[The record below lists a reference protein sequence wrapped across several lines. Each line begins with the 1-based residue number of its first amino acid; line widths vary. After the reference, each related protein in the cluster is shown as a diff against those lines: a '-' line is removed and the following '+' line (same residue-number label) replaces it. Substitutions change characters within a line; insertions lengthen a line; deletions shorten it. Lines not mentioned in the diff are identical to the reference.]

1 MEFSVTDE
9 KDILVMKLLN
19 YFITKKNYSPIIIK
33 GIDNEIWLENKMEEY
48 KIIRIVTKN
57 IYNGDQYK
65 YDVLKT
71 KHILKQ
77 IKRKMLSFSTNI
89 LSILT
94 EVGDNF
100 SSSIIKDD
108 KNYHTI
114 VLDSE
119 NSIRENELLNKYFSD
134 LKNSLEYREDGFDL
148 INKITFDI
156 SKKNIEESEKRNK
169 MFKEKKPTITYL
181 IILINLIVFGLMYV
195 FGNGSENIDTLI
207 KFGANY
213 APLTKSGE
221 YYRLITSAFLHIG
234 IIHLLCNLYALYV
247 IGPQI
252 EQFFGRVKY
261 ILIYLFSAIMGSLF
275 TLVLSG
281 DNTVSAGA
289 SGAIFG
295 LFGAILYFGYTYRG
309 YIGNAIISQIVPVI
323 LLNLFIGLTS
333 TNIGNAAHIG
343 GLVGGY
349 VMSLA
354 LGADIDESRSQKING
369 MVVTI
374 LLTVFM
380 VYMAFFR

>member
-57 IYNGDQYK
+57 IYNDDQYK

-134 LKNSLEYREDGFDL
+134 LKNSLEYREDGFYL

-169 MFKEKKPTITYL
+169 MFKEKKPTVTYL

-234 IIHLLCNLYALYV
+234 VIHLLCNLYALYV

>member
-134 LKNSLEYREDGFDL
+134 LKNSLEYSEDGFDL

-169 MFKEKKPTITYL
+169 MFKEKKPTVTYL

-234 IIHLLCNLYALYV
+234 VIHLLCNLYALYV

>member
-134 LKNSLEYREDGFDL
+134 LKNSLEYKEEGFDL

-234 IIHLLCNLYALYV
+234 VIHLLCNLYALYV

-281 DNTVSAGA
+281 DSTVSAGA

-309 YIGNAIISQIVPVI
+309 YIGNAIISQIVPVV

-349 VMSLA
+349 VMSLS

-374 LLTVFM
+374 LLTIFM

>member
-169 MFKEKKPTITYL
+169 MFKEKKPTVTYL

>member
-134 LKNSLEYREDGFDL
+134 LKNSLEYKEEGFDL

-169 MFKEKKPTITYL
+169 MFKEKKPTVTYL

-234 IIHLLCNLYALYV
+234 VIHLLCNLYALYV

-309 YIGNAIISQIVPVI
+309 YIGNAIISQIVPVV

-349 VMSLA
+349 VMSLS

-369 MVVTI
+369 IVVTI
-374 LLTVFM
+374 LLTIFM

>member
-134 LKNSLEYREDGFDL
+134 LKNSLEYSEDGFDL

-169 MFKEKKPTITYL
+169 MFKEKKPTVTYL

>member
-33 GIDNEIWLENKMEEY
+33 GIDNEIWLENKMEEF

-134 LKNSLEYREDGFDL
+134 LKNSLEYKEEGFDL

-169 MFKEKKPTITYL
+169 MFKEKKPTVTYL

-234 IIHLLCNLYALYV
+234 VIHLLCNLYALYV

-252 EQFFGRVKY
+252 EQFFGRIKY

-281 DNTVSAGA
+281 DSTVSAGA

-309 YIGNAIISQIVPVI
+309 YIGNAIISQIVPVV

-349 VMSLA
+349 VMSLS

-369 MVVTI
+369 IVVTI
-374 LLTVFM
+374 LLTIFM

>member
-134 LKNSLEYREDGFDL
+134 LKNSLEYKEEGFDL

-169 MFKEKKPTITYL
+169 MFKEKKPTVTYL

-234 IIHLLCNLYALYV
+234 VIHLLCNLYALYV

-252 EQFFGRVKY
+252 EQFFGRIKY

-281 DNTVSAGA
+281 DSTVSAGA

-309 YIGNAIISQIVPVI
+309 YIGNVIISQIVPVV

-349 VMSLA
+349 VMSLS

-374 LLTVFM
+374 LLTIFM

>member
-57 IYNGDQYK
+57 IYNDDQYK

-134 LKNSLEYREDGFDL
+134 LKNSLEYSED
-148 INKITFDI
+148 
-156 SKKNIEESEKRNK
+156 
-169 MFKEKKPTITYL
+169 
-181 IILINLIVFGLMYV
+181 
-195 FGNGSENIDTLI
+195 
-207 KFGANY
+207 
-213 APLTKSGE
+213 
-221 YYRLITSAFLHIG
+221 
-234 IIHLLCNLYALYV
+234 
-247 IGPQI
+247 
-252 EQFFGRVKY
+252 
-261 ILIYLFSAIMGSLF
+261 
-275 TLVLSG
+275 
-281 DNTVSAGA
+281 
-289 SGAIFG
+289 
-295 LFGAILYFGYTYRG
+295 
-309 YIGNAIISQIVPVI
+309 
-323 LLNLFIGLTS
+323 
-333 TNIGNAAHIG
+333 
-343 GLVGGY
+343 
-349 VMSLA
+349 
-354 LGADIDESRSQKING
+354 
-369 MVVTI
+369 
-374 LLTVFM
+374 
-380 VYMAFFR
+380 

>member
-57 IYNGDQYK
+57 IYNDDQYK

-134 LKNSLEYREDGFDL
+134 LKNSLEYKEEGFDL

-169 MFKEKKPTITYL
+169 MFKEKKPLVTYL

-195 FGNGSENIDTLI
+195 LGNGSENIDTLI

-234 IIHLLCNLYALYV
+234 VIHLLCNLYALYV

-354 LGADIDESRSQKING
+354 LGADIDENRSQKING

-380 VYMAFFR
+380 IYMAFFR

>member
-108 KNYHTI
+108 KNYHTV

-134 LKNSLEYREDGFDL
+134 LKNSLEYKEEGFDL

-169 MFKEKKPTITYL
+169 MFKEKKPTVTYL

-234 IIHLLCNLYALYV
+234 VIHLLCNLYALYV

-252 EQFFGRVKY
+252 EQFFGRIKY

-281 DNTVSAGA
+281 DSTVSAGA

-309 YIGNAIISQIVPVI
+309 YIGNVIISQIVPVV

-349 VMSLA
+349 VMSLS

-374 LLTVFM
+374 LLTIFM

>member
-134 LKNSLEYREDGFDL
+134 LKNSLEYKEEGFDL

-169 MFKEKKPTITYL
+169 MFKEKKPTVTYL

-234 IIHLLCNLYALYV
+234 VIHLLCNLYALYV

-281 DNTVSAGA
+281 DSTVSAGA

-309 YIGNAIISQIVPVI
+309 YIGNAIISQIVPVV

-349 VMSLA
+349 VMSLS

-374 LLTVFM
+374 LLTIFM

>member
-134 LKNSLEYREDGFDL
+134 LKNSLEYKEEGFDL

-234 IIHLLCNLYALYV
+234 VIHLLCNLYALYV

-252 EQFFGRVKY
+252 EQFFGRIKY

-281 DNTVSAGA
+281 DSTVSAGA

-309 YIGNAIISQIVPVI
+309 YIGNAIISQIVPVV

-349 VMSLA
+349 VMSLS

-374 LLTVFM
+374 LLTIFM

>member
-134 LKNSLEYREDGFDL
+134 LKNSLEYKEEGFDL

-169 MFKEKKPTITYL
+169 MFKEKKPTVTYL

-234 IIHLLCNLYALYV
+234 VIHLLCNLYALYV

-252 EQFFGRVKY
+252 EQFFGRIKY

-281 DNTVSAGA
+281 NSTVSAGA

-309 YIGNAIISQIVPVI
+309 YIGNAIISQIVPVV

-349 VMSLA
+349 VMSLS

-369 MVVTI
+369 IVVTI
-374 LLTVFM
+374 LLTIFM

>member
-57 IYNGDQYK
+57 IYNDDQYK

-234 IIHLLCNLYALYV
+234 VIHLLCNLYALYV

-252 EQFFGRVKY
+252 EQFFGRIKY

-275 TLVLSG
+275 ALVLSG

>member
-169 MFKEKKPTITYL
+169 MFKEKKPTVTYL

-234 IIHLLCNLYALYV
+234 VIHLLCNLYALYV

>member
-134 LKNSLEYREDGFDL
+134 LKNSLEYKEEGFDL

-169 MFKEKKPTITYL
+169 MFKEKKPTVTYL

-234 IIHLLCNLYALYV
+234 VIHLLCNLYALYV

-252 EQFFGRVKY
+252 EQFFGRIKY

-281 DNTVSAGA
+281 DSTVSAGA

-309 YIGNAIISQIVPVI
+309 YIGNAIISQIVPVV

-349 VMSLA
+349 VMSLS

>member
-57 IYNGDQYK
+57 IYNDDQYK

-119 NSIRENELLNKYFSD
+119 NSIRKNELLNKYFSD
-134 LKNSLEYREDGFDL
+134 LKKSLEYKEEGFDL

-169 MFKEKKPTITYL
+169 MFKEKKPTVTYL

-234 IIHLLCNLYALYV
+234 VIHLLCNLYALYV

-281 DNTVSAGA
+281 DSTVSAGA

-309 YIGNAIISQIVPVI
+309 YIGNAIISQIVPVV

-349 VMSLA
+349 VMSLS

-369 MVVTI
+369 IVVTI
-374 LLTVFM
+374 LLTIFM

>member
-1 MEFSVTDE
+1 
-9 KDILVMKLLN
+9 
-19 YFITKKNYSPIIIK
+19 
-33 GIDNEIWLENKMEEY
+33 
-48 KIIRIVTKN
+48 
-57 IYNGDQYK
+57 
-65 YDVLKT
+65 
-71 KHILKQ
+71 
-77 IKRKMLSFSTNI
+77 
-89 LSILT
+89 
-94 EVGDNF
+94 
-100 SSSIIKDD
+100 
-108 KNYHTI
+108 
-114 VLDSE
+114 
-119 NSIRENELLNKYFSD
+119 
-134 LKNSLEYREDGFDL
+134 
-148 INKITFDI
+148 
-156 SKKNIEESEKRNK
+156 
-169 MFKEKKPTITYL
+169 MFKEKKPTVTYL

-234 IIHLLCNLYALYV
+234 VIHLLCNLYALYV

-252 EQFFGRVKY
+252 EQFFGRIKY

-281 DNTVSAGA
+281 DSTVSAGA

-309 YIGNAIISQIVPVI
+309 YIGNVIISQIVPVV

-349 VMSLA
+349 VMSLS

-374 LLTVFM
+374 LLTIFM

>member
-134 LKNSLEYREDGFDL
+134 LKNSLEYKEEGFDL

-169 MFKEKKPTITYL
+169 MFKEKKPTVTYL

-234 IIHLLCNLYALYV
+234 VIHLLCNLYALYV

-252 EQFFGRVKY
+252 EQFFGRIKY

-281 DNTVSAGA
+281 DSPVSAGA

-309 YIGNAIISQIVPVI
+309 YIGNAIISQIVPVV

-349 VMSLA
+349 VMSLS

>member
-57 IYNGDQYK
+57 IYNDDQYK

-134 LKNSLEYREDGFDL
+134 LKNSLEYSEDGFDL

-195 FGNGSENIDTLI
+195 FGNDSENIDTLI

-234 IIHLLCNLYALYV
+234 VIHLLCNLYALYV

-380 VYMAFFR
+380 IYMAFFR